1 MAHLAYVLED
11 LHPVFAYVLEICIIF
26 AIDKACLIWIDHTDK
41 IVSFKR
47 AEGFEQLRFS
57 SQKEKFAFAMEK
69 C

>member
-1 MAHLAYVLED
+1 MHSSKDVED
-11 LHPVFAYVLEICIIF
+11 MKKTSEEEMT
-26 AIDKACLIWIDHTDK
+26 CLIWIDHSDK

-69 C
+69 CSSGYRIQ